1 MLKRKL
7 FLPGT
12 FTLDVLQ
19 RVPTGKS
26 DDDAKRR
33 EVSTPHTKGR
43 ERDLLIDRQRERE
56 ERGERQERK
65 GKEKERKKGRTMEE
79 EDLENSY

>member
-56 ERGERQERK
+56 ERGERQER
-65 GKEKERKKGRTMEE
+65 ERERERERKRERE
-79 EDLENSY
+79 RE